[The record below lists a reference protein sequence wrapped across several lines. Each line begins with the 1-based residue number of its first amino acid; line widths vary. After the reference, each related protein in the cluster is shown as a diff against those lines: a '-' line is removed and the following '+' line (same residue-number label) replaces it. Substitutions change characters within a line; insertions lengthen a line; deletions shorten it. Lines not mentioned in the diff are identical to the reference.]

1 MKRLIILV
9 STLSALLISGSVFAG
24 KMDVPRIEKIWQDKV
39 ITLPDQSVPDI
50 EYYFNVISTAFSN
63 DVLQMAYNVYHEIEV
78 TGDPTGYVIM
88 DKRNGYMRA
97 GVSGEQEGN
106 LQMCYWKVP
115 DGRRIVGVILSEN
128 VNVIK
133 MFYEH
138 RIEEQIL
145 KPLPALAASIPDA
158 TRYYIELPQK
168 GKDITVYVRGEE
180 YQKVGH
186 LEWDGFGGFDQLDLV
201 MDRCYYN
208 ERFGFTIRYPFNFTG
223 QGEPEN
229 GDGQLFISD
238 SGLARFYAYGGYNS
252 TLMFNQTLR
261 EHFEEKCEGF
271 REAGYIIDDTLISED
286 EFYIIGHKDD
296 SYIYKKAIIVDDIQL
311 NVVITFD
318 SVIADD
324 FLMMAHQIAATLIK
338 R

>member
-1 MKRLIILV
+1 MKRLLILF
-9 STLSALLISGSVFAG
+9 STLSALLLSGSFCAG
-24 KMDVPRIEKIWQDKV
+24 RMNVPRIGQIWQDKV

-50 EYYFNVISTAFSN
+50 EYYFDAIVKAFSN
-63 DVLQMAYNVYHEIEV
+63 NVLQVAYNVYHEIDVES
-78 TGDPTGYVIM
+78 DPNCYVVM

-97 GVSGEQEGN
+97 GVAGEQEGN
-106 LQMCYWKVP
+106 LQMCYWRVP
-115 DGRRIVGVILSEN
+115 DGRRIVGIILREEDS
-128 VNVIK
+128 VIK

-138 RIEEQIL
+138 RIEEQSL
-145 KPLPALAASIPDA
+145 KPIPQLAASIPDA
-158 TRYYIELPQK
+158 KRYYIELPQK

-238 SGLARFYAYGGYNS
+238 SGLARFYAYGGYS
-252 TLMFNQTLR
+252 DIVMFNQTLR
-261 EHFEEKCEGF
+261 EHFEEKCQGF
-271 REAGYIIDDTLISED
+271 REMGYTLDDTFISD
-286 EFYIIGHKDD
+286 KEFYIIGHKEDT
-296 SYIYKKAIIVDDIQL
+296 YIYKKAIIVDDIQL
-311 NVVITFD
+311 NVVISFD

-324 FLMMAHQIAATLIK
+324 FLMMAHQIAATLMK